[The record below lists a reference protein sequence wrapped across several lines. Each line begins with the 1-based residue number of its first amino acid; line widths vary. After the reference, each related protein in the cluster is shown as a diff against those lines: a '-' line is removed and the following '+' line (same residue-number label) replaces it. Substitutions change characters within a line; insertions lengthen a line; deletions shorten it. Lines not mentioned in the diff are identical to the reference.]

1 LVIRGRNSP
10 GSAIRRRSTQLRIG
24 RTLATGHLAVI
35 RSTTDATF
43 TDSKTR
49 KPATTASNS
58 VAKYELHPGG
68 AWKIEWSVVSGKPR
82 RQLPQRQGLMGV
94 S

>member
-1 LVIRGRNSP
+1 
-10 GSAIRRRSTQLRIG
+10 
-24 RTLATGHLAVI
+24 
-35 RSTTDATF
+35 
-43 TDSKTR
+43 
-49 KPATTASNS
+49 
-58 VAKYELHPGG
+58 VAKCELHPGG